1 MFDVGKSLTVPSEVL
16 RTSKMD
22 LETSILNISSTMEQ
36 NYSKMYLSELK
47 LIAKTRRI
55 KMYYIKSK
63 EELIELLSMNE
74 LPLEMRIEKMTN
86 KELQAEAKKRGITGV
101 TGLRRPALINILF
114 PKTEDINKTTSDE
127 NQENQ
132 SQTDEHHEPEEHDP
146 EEIRV

>member
-1 MFDVGKSLTVPSEVL
+1 
-16 RTSKMD
+16 
-22 LETSILNISSTMEQ
+22 MEP

-63 EELIELLSMNE
+63 EELIELVSMEE

-86 KELQAEAKKRGITGV
+86 KQLQAEAKTRGITGV

-114 PKTEDINKTTSDE
+114 PKTDDVSKTASNE
-127 NQENQ
+127 NQEDQ
-132 SQTDEHHEPEEHDP
+132 SKTDEHHQPEEHDP
-146 EEIRV
+146 EEVRV

>member
-1 MFDVGKSLTVPSEVL
+1 
-16 RTSKMD
+16 
-22 LETSILNISSTMEQ
+22 MEP

-63 EELIELLSMNE
+63 EELVELLSMNE

-101 TGLRRPALINILF
+101 TGLRRPALISILF
-114 PKTEDINKTTSDE
+114 PKTEDVSKTTSDE
-127 NQENQ
+127 NEENH
-132 SQTDEHHEPEEHDP
+132 SQTDEHHQPEEHDP
-146 EEIRV
+146 EEVRI

>member
-1 MFDVGKSLTVPSEVL
+1 
-16 RTSKMD
+16 
-22 LETSILNISSTMEQ
+22 MEP

-55 KMYYIKSK
+55 KMYYVKSK
-63 EELIELLSMNE
+63 DELIELLTMKE

-86 KELQAEAKKRGITGV
+86 KQLQVEAKSRGITGV

-114 PKTEDINKTTSDE
+114 PKTEDVSNTATDQ
-127 NQENQ
+127 NQEDQ
-132 SQTDEHHEPEEHDP
+132 SKTDEHHQPEEHDP

>member
-1 MFDVGKSLTVPSEVL
+1 MQ
-16 RTSKMD
+16 
-22 LETSILNISSTMEQ
+22 Q

-63 EELIELLSMNE
+63 EELIELLTMNE

-86 KELQAEAKKRGITGV
+86 KQLQAEAKTRGIIGV

-114 PKTEDINKTTSDE
+114 PKTEDVSKTTSDE

-132 SQTDEHHEPEEHDP
+132 SQTDEHHQPEEHDP
-146 EEIRV
+146 EEVRI

>member
-1 MFDVGKSLTVPSEVL
+1 
-16 RTSKMD
+16 
-22 LETSILNISSTMEQ
+22 
-36 NYSKMYLSELK
+36 MYLSELK

-86 KELQAEAKKRGITGV
+86 KQLQIEAKNRGITGV

-114 PKTEDINKTTSDE
+114 PKTDDISKAATDE
-127 NQENQ
+127 NQEDQ
-132 SQTDEHHEPEEHDP
+132 SKTNEHHQPEEHDP
-146 EEIRV
+146 EEVRV

>member
-1 MFDVGKSLTVPSEVL
+1 MFDVGKSLIVPSEVL

-63 EELIELLSMNE
+63 EELVELLSMNE

-114 PKTEDINKTTSDE
+114 PKTEDINKTASDE

>member
-1 MFDVGKSLTVPSEVL
+1 
-16 RTSKMD
+16 
-22 LETSILNISSTMEQ
+22 MEP
-36 NYSKMYLSELK
+36 NYEKMYLSELK

-63 EELIELLSMNE
+63 EELIELLNMNE

-86 KELQAEAKKRGITGV
+86 KQLQAEAKNRGITGV

-114 PKTEDINKTTSDE
+114 PKTEDVGKTASDE

-132 SQTDEHHEPEEHDP
+132 SKADEHHQPEEHDP

>member
-1 MFDVGKSLTVPSEVL
+1 
-16 RTSKMD
+16 MD
-22 LETSILNISSTMEQ
+22 LEISILNISSTMEQ

-63 EELIELLSMNE
+63 EELVELLSMNE

-114 PKTEDINKTTSDE
+114 PKTEDINKTASDE

>member
-1 MFDVGKSLTVPSEVL
+1 
-16 RTSKMD
+16 
-22 LETSILNISSTMEQ
+22 MEP

-55 KMYYIKSK
+55 KMYYVKSK
-63 EELIELLSMNE
+63 DELIELLSMKE

-86 KELQAEAKKRGITGV
+86 KQLQAEAKTRGITGI

-114 PKTEDINKTTSDE
+114 PKTEDISKTSSDE

-132 SQTDEHHEPEEHDP
+132 SQTDEHHQPEEHDP
-146 EEIRV
+146 EEVRI